1 MRILQMGR
9 KLLEEKHKKPTT
21 TTWEKGRDAMRS
33 TNIKYTSIEI
43 SIDRIETF
51 YRFV

>member
-9 KLLEEKHKKPTT
+9 KLLEENHKKT

-33 TNIKYTSIEI
+33 TNIKYTYRKYQSI
-43 SIDRIETF
+43 
-51 YRFV
+51 V